1 MREFAQHIADMFS
14 FLGIVRTKRM
24 FSGYGL
30 FLDGLM
36 FALVI
41 DDMLY
46 LKDDMANRSIY
57 TDRGLAPFT
66 YQRQGKLVAL
76 SYYQAPEEMMDDPD
90 EALFWARC
98 ALAAARRAD
107 AGKRKS

>member
-46 LKDDMANRSIY
+46 LKADMANRSIY
-57 TDRGLAPFT
+57 IERGLAPFT
-66 YQRQGKLVAL
+66 YQRQGKPVAL